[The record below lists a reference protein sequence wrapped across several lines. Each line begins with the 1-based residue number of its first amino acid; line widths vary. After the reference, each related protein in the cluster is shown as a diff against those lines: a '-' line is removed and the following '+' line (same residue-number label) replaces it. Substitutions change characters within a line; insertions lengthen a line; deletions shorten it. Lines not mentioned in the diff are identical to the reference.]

1 MELDFASFGVYS
13 LAGKRHANEDRWVA
27 FTHLHLCPNISAPAW
42 QLKKKKKKKKGS
54 KGGDGGKEEK
64 SGNDDQADEGGYL
77 PLSFFAVYDGHGG
90 SLCVE
95 TVSTRLHKY
104 IINQRTRGLFF
115 LRDPELINE
124 ALIREAIR
132 RGFEDMD
139 REVIRTTEQKGDS
152 SGSCAV
158 VIILLY
164 NRVFIAHAGDTRAV
178 LGQVKGSGKGSLSEP
193 FSPLPT
199 RLYGAELKKTNS
211 DSSIPGHIAQG
222 GMMSSKSADSVTPRR
237 WERRM
242 SDEDRRV
249 AERGKW
255 TRKTLKNL
263 RTIELT
269 EDHKATNEKEKK
281 RMKLKGGFV
290 ANGRVFGVLA
300 VARAFGDRSLKMSPQ
315 EYQIRKIKGSGS
327 VMRRNRDADALS
339 DEHSSSSDDD
349 DNNEKNESDN
359 HKNESDNGG
368 GNESGA
374 VSTDVVAT
382 EERTAA
388 AATGESA
395 TAERRAS
402 RRVTQQRGKELNAG
416 LPFDNDELWGWVE
429 SQRLADLRA
438 ATDFEADEKAR
449 KAEKKAAKEKE
460 RAGAASSSSS
470 EGHADADAG
479 GGGGGGDGASPR
491 HENGD
496 GEGDGEGEKAKGGK
510 KGRKG
515 ESYEAMTE
523 KEMRRRQDKALKKRS
538 KQIRKER
545 EQLKEKERKVKEM
558 AKIQERRGNAGEGV
572 VVALPDIDCR
582 TISTDDRFILIA
594 SDGLW
599 DVCPSKESVKAV
611 SQLYL
616 EQQLQAAATPVVAA
630 PAQSG
635 VPVTML
641 RNICESVCRSARKG
655 GSSDDITCLLIAL
668 HPTII

>member
-368 GNESGA
+368 G
-374 VSTDVVAT
+374 
-382 EERTAA
+382 
-388 AATGESA
+388 
-395 TAERRAS
+395 
-402 RRVTQQRGKELNAG
+402 
-416 LPFDNDELWGWVE
+416 
-429 SQRLADLRA
+429 
-438 ATDFEADEKAR
+438 
-449 KAEKKAAKEKE
+449 
-460 RAGAASSSSS
+460 
-470 EGHADADAG
+470 
-479 GGGGGGDGASPR
+479 DGASPR

>member
-1 MELDFASFGVYS
+1 
-13 LAGKRHANEDRWVA
+13 
-27 FTHLHLCPNISAPAW
+27 
-42 QLKKKKKKKKGS
+42 
-54 KGGDGGKEEK
+54 
-64 SGNDDQADEGGYL
+64 
-77 PLSFFAVYDGHGG
+77 
-90 SLCVE
+90 
-95 TVSTRLHKY
+95 
-104 IINQRTRGLFF
+104 
-115 LRDPELINE
+115 
-124 ALIREAIR
+124 
-132 RGFEDMD
+132 
-139 REVIRTTEQKGDS
+139 
-152 SGSCAV
+152 
-158 VIILLY
+158 
-164 NRVFIAHAGDTRAV
+164 
-178 LGQVKGSGKGSLSEP
+178 
-193 FSPLPT
+193 
-199 RLYGAELKKTNS
+199 
-211 DSSIPGHIAQG
+211 
-222 GMMSSKSADSVTPRR
+222 
-237 WERRM
+237 
-242 SDEDRRV
+242 
-249 AERGKW
+249 
-255 TRKTLKNL
+255 
-263 RTIELT
+263 
-269 EDHKATNEKEKK
+269 
-281 RMKLKGGFV
+281 
-290 ANGRVFGVLA
+290 
-300 VARAFGDRSLKMSPQ
+300 MSPQ

-594 SDGLW
+594 SDGTTRTTAHTTHNTTGHASNGRVGEGLW

-616 EQQLQAAATPVVAA
+616 EQQLQAAAAPVVAA